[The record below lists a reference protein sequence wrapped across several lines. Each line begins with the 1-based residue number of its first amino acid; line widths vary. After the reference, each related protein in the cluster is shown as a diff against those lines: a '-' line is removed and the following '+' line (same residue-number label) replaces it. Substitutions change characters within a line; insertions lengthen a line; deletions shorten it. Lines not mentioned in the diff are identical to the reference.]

1 MIYEKLYQEAKAN
14 PVDFFEYEPTL
25 TEDIRYSAVSVL
37 TGAYTGLL
45 AKPSTALGS
54 MMVYLSERIDGVLG
68 REDDSGTT
76 EYLKNSLA
84 ATVKHI
90 HIMQETA
97 QSRGRLTATLFSMSD
112 ILGSFAGAGKFTK
125 GVGGAASLA
134 GAVQGYADYE
144 QGLAEGLDKST
155 AAEKAAITGGSVALG
170 GYIPLS
176 MGFRFSPATKA
187 WVESQSRLGKAYAY
201 GSLGLYD
208 VMYTTGANVAIGVGQ
223 RGFTHEVLKSHGYH
237 QMADQ
242 YQALD
247 QDTLLMDV
255 AFYMIFGGVVK
266 YAELRQQRFVDALL
280 AKNNQRH
287 QNDAAMG
294 IPTDVES
301 LNIHDRA
308 LNKAFDDMIND
319 RPVNVDAIVK
329 EGHFILK
336 DDVDWHNVVSHA
348 IAKRF
353 PDEAMYYS
361 KNGTPIPARLV
372 DEIKQEL
379 INKRKL
385 TKQDKRDIVSL
396 NNGIVPPRLKHKVSS
411 KIDIKASELAETFN
425 IYQRAETMSDVEF
438 NALKHNNAFV
448 EGEAKT
454 DAKTDAINQILKD
467 KPDMQINHID
477 ENGIESFVHVRDL
490 LEAAN
495 NEVSKAQA
503 DKKLYDAAVACMLRN
518 S

>member
-1 MIYEKLYQEAKAN
+1 MIYEKLYKEAQTN
-14 PVDFFEYEPTL
+14 PIDFFDYEPTL
-25 TEDIRYSAVSVL
+25 ADNIKYAVGSVIS
-37 TGAYTGLL
+37 GAYTGVI
-45 AKPSTALGS
+45 AKPSTLLGGFA
-54 MMVYLSERIDGVLG
+54 VYLSEKIDSATGAEG
-68 REDDSGTT
+68 DSGATQ
-76 EYLKNSLA
+76 YLKNSLA
-84 ATVKHI
+84 STVKDI
-90 HIMQETA
+90 HLMQETA
-97 QSRGRLTATLFSMSD
+97 QNRGLLASTLFSMSD
-112 ILGSFAGAGKFTK
+112 VLGSFVGAGKITK
-125 GVGGAASLA
+125 GIGYTSSLA

-144 QGLAEGLDKST
+144 QGLSEGLDKGT
-155 AAEKAAITGGSVALG
+155 ATEKAIVSGGSIAIG
-170 GYIPLS
+170 GYVPLS
-176 MGFRFSPATKA
+176 MGFKFSPTTKA

-201 GSLGLYD
+201 GNLALND
-208 VMYTTGANVAIGVGQ
+208 VMYTAGANVAVGVGQ
-223 RGFTHEVLKSHGYH
+223 RGFTHDLLKAHGYH

-247 QDTLLMDV
+247 QEALLID
-255 AFYMIFGGVVK
+255 AGLGMIFGGSAK

-308 LNKAFDDMIND
+308 LNKAFDDMISD

-336 DDVDWHNVVSHA
+336 DDVDWHNVVSDA

-353 PDEAMYYS
+353 PDDAMYYS

-396 NNGIVPPRLKHKVSS
+396 NNGIVPPHLTHKVSS

-425 IYQRAETMSDVEF
+425 IYQRAETMNDVEF
-438 NALKHNNAFV
+438 NALKHNKAFV
-448 EGEAKT
+448 EGNT
-454 DAKTDAINQILKD
+454 STDAIEQILKD

-477 ENGIESFVHVRDL
+477 ENGIESFVNVKDL
-490 LEAAN
+490 LETAN
-495 NEVSKAQA
+495 NEVAKAHA

>member
-54 MMVYLSERIDGVLG
+54 VMVYLSERIDGMLG
-68 REDDSGTT
+68 LEDDSGTT

-134 GAVQGYADYE
+134 GGVQGYADYE

-155 AAEKAAITGGSVALG
+155 AAEKAVITGGSVALG

-187 WVESQSRLGKAYAY
+187 WVESQSRFGKVYAY
-201 GSLGLYD
+201 GNLGLHD
-208 VMYTTGANVAIGVGQ
+208 VMHTAGANVAIGVGQ
-223 RGFTHEVLKSHGYH
+223 RGFTHDLLKAHGYN

-247 QDTLLMDV
+247 QEALLID
-255 AFYMIFGGVVK
+255 AGLGMIFGGAAK
-266 YAELRQQRFVDALL
+266 YAELRQQRFIDALL

-301 LNIHDRA
+301 LNMHDRA

-336 DDVDWHNVVSHA
+336 EDVDWHNVVSDA

-353 PDEAMYYS
+353 PDDAMYYS

-379 INKRKL
+379 INKRHL

-396 NNGIVPPRLKHKVSS
+396 NNGIVPPHLTHKVSS
-411 KIDIKASELAETFN
+411 KIDIKASELEETFN

-438 NALKHNNAFV
+438 NALKHNKAFV
-448 EGEAKT
+448 EGKT
-454 DAKTDAINQILKD
+454 STDAIEQILKD

-477 ENGIESFVHVRDL
+477 ENGIESFVNVKDL
-490 LEAAN
+490 LETAN
-495 NEVSKAQA
+495 NEVAKAHA